1 MFTTEIRRSFCVDD
15 RDHPFYPTS
24 VLVKNTPSPS
34 SITPFG
40 SIALNAS
47 SAATSSAEPASGHDG
62 MDIIAPPPALLALL
76 ATPPVAV

>member
-15 RDHPFYPTS
+15 MITNYPTS